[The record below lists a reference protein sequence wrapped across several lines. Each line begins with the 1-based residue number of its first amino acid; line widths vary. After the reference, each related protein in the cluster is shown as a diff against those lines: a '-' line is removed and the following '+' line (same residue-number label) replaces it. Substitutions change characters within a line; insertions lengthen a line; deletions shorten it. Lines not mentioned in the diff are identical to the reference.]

1 MTQAQLDYLA
11 ARAGRAGHTS
21 IASYALAMHNTLVL
35 ISDAQ
40 SGVWGNMAYQ
50 ALHGRRPVD
59 RASKAVAQRGHDHID
74 EQMTDAVASISASR
88 PPADPIQLGD
98 QAAPEEGDW
107 PRASGSA
114 ARNQERYV
122 CDWNSK
128 PHRFCGG
135 PNKREASPRSPQDE
149 DHEA

>member
-1 MTQAQLDYLA
+1 VTNEQLDYLA

-59 RASKAVAQRGHDHID
+59 RASKAVAQRGHDGID
-74 EQMTDAVASISASR
+74 EQMTDAVDR
-88 PPADPIQLGD
+88 D
-98 QAAPEEGDW
+98 
-107 PRASGSA
+107 R
-114 ARNQERYV
+114 
-122 CDWNSK
+122 
-128 PHRFCGG
+128 
-135 PNKREASPRSPQDE
+135 
-149 DHEA
+149 